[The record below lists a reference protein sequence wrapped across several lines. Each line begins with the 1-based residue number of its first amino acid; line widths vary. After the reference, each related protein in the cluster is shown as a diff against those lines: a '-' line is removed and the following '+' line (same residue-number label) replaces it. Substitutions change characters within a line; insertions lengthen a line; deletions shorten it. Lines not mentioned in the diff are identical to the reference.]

1 LIGLDEDLQRWV
13 VTHRVDV
20 LDHVFVAL
28 SVIGSLGAVWIITAL
43 FVALWRRRPTVLL
56 HVTAGVYL
64 TDLLTLLVKVLTD
77 RERPYIDQPDPEPL
91 VRAAF
96 DLSFP
101 SGHASTAFCGA
112 TLLTGYAPRLG
123 VPLYVVAAGV
133 AWSRVYVGVHYPL
146 DVFAGALLGL
156 LLGLA
161 LLSVPRVLRWP
172 AAARP
177 RSRRAP
183 PPG

>member
-1 LIGLDEDLQRWV
+1 VIGLDEDLQRWV
-13 VTHRVDV
+13 VTHRVGV
-20 LDHVFVAL
+20 LDEVFVAL
-28 SVIGSLGAVWIITAL
+28 SVIGSLGAVWL
-43 FVALWRRRPTVLL
+43 VVALLLAIRQRRPTLFL

-64 TDLLTLLVKVLTD
+64 ADLLALLVKVITD
-77 RERPYIDQPDPEPL
+77 RQRPYLDQPEPEPL

-112 TLLTGYAPRLG
+112 TLLTAYAPRLG
-123 VPLYVVAAGV
+123 LPLYLLAAGV

-146 DVFAGALLGL
+146 DVFAGALLGF

-161 LLSVPRVLRWP
+161 LLSLPRALRWP